1 MLRVSFKIKDDVVDF
16 RHDTFLFPD
25 QTSELNSL
33 FVLFGCRDNATESV
47 ATEGRNINFSVNT
60 RQGKMLPILKDC
72 SIRIP
77 SVRLWMLLG
86 PNGCG
91 KSTILKILAG
101 LLTPTNGV
109 LYVRRPKSYVF
120 QNPDHLIEASL
131 TKQVAMPIVEADVAF
146 CLGRL
151 NLTNSKVRS
160 RVSKALDAVGMSEYL
175 HRPVQT
181 LSDGQKQRVA
191 IVG

>member
-1 MLRVSFKIKDDVVDF
+1 MVWLSKISRSQSAESGCLVQLPPTVTLPP
-16 RHDTFLFPD
+16 RRG
-25 QTSELNSL
+25 E
-33 FVLFGCRDNATESV
+33 FVLFSCRDNATESV
-47 ATEGRNINFSVNT
+47 AIVGCNINFSVNT
-60 RQGKMLPILKDC
+60 RQGKMVPFLKDC

-77 SVRLWMLLG
+77 SGQLWMLLE

-91 KSTILKILAG
+91 KST
-101 LLTPTNGV
+101 LLF
-109 LYVRRPKSYVF
+109 L
-120 QNPDHLIEASL
+120 PDSCGCFLNLMVA
-131 TKQVAMPIVEADVAF
+131 VAMPTVEADVAF
-146 CLGRL
+146 GLGRL

-181 LSDGQKQRVA
+181 LSDGQKRRVA

>member
-33 FVLFGCRDNATESV
+33 VSLTQESKPPLALLSIEFFLATHFLEQDNATESV

-91 KSTILKILAG
+91 KSTILKACQYIG
-101 LLTPTNGV
+101 N
-109 LYVRRPKSYVF
+109 
-120 QNPDHLIEASL
+120 NNE
-131 TKQVAMPIVEADVAF
+131 PIVFIWSVQLQWVTHHLEELEYADGAVYMEDGRVTMHGDTASISKF
-146 CLGRL
+146 IKAKQSSHIERL
-151 NLTNSKVRS
+151 NS
-160 RVSKALDAVGMSEYL
+160 
-175 HRPVQT
+175 
-181 LSDGQKQRVA
+181 
-191 IVG
+191 